1 MAKHKENKNLQ
12 FTAAVYDVV
21 FEEVMHNSMLPY
33 SENVILDRALPRV
46 EDGLKPVQRRILY
59 AMHEMGLTPDKP
71 YKKSARIVGD
81 CLGKYHP
88 HGDISV
94 YGAMVRMAQPF
105 SMRMKLVDGH
115 GNFGSADGDPPAA
128 MRYTEA
134 RMSPLAL
141 ELLRDLDKDTVT
153 WSPNFDDSMEE
164 PNMLPGRF
172 PNLLVNG
179 ASGIAV
185 GLATNIP
192 PHNMGEAI
200 DAVVAVIDNPKIT
213 TKELLGIIHGPDFP
227 TGGFIIPVDSMESI
241 YETGKGKL
249 KIRARLHIEDD
260 GGKKNIV
267 VTEMPYQVSKAEV
280 LKSIAKLRDENKELL
295 GGINEIVDESD
306 KTGMRAVIK
315 LKREADAAKI
325 VSFLFKKTNLELG
338 YSVNMVA
345 IAGGKPEQMG
355 LKAILTYYVAYQRDV
370 IVRRTAFDLK
380 AAKQRAEIV
389 RGLLIAIRNI
399 DEVIKIIKSSE
410 STPKAKLA
418 LRERFDLTDDQA
430 QAIVDMRLKA
440 LTHLEVGK
448 LEEEL
453 AELEKRIAYLSA
465 ILASPRRQ
473 YGVIKD
479 EILQIKKNMN
489 SARVSVILDGNEGES
504 VELPT
509 AEEAV
514 TYRDGVLVRSNA
526 GTLRFMSQKNWSAL
540 VKDAKTLGGELPA
553 EAVAVNNKG
562 WIYVFTDRGNIARL
576 DISDVAERK
585 WKDKGMN
592 LSQFN
597 RELHVD
603 EKPVKIM
610 FFPSTP
616 VGELVF
622 FTRGGIVK
630 RSDWNDFTSMRA
642 PGSAIILAEGDSV
655 INVETVDDDLNVL
668 EVTKGG
674 LCLVYRVTEIPVQ
687 GRKAA
692 GVRGVKLGEGDSIAF
707 GGQIDDEG
715 EIIVMT
721 DTGYAKRVI
730 ASTIDPGS
738 RYLKGVK
745 IVELD
750 KGSVVFVGSVK
761 MPYDLAVSSGGET
774 YVLNT
779 EGIRIDTRTTK
790 GKMTFKAGISG
801 AVKLP
806 E

>member
-1 MAKHKENKNLQ
+1 MPRHKKNEEIKY
-12 FTAAVYDVV
+12 TAAVYDVV

-88 HGDISV
+88 HGDSSV

-200 DAVVAVIDNPKIT
+200 DAVVAVIDDPKIT
-213 TKELLGIIHGPDFP
+213 TAELLKVIHGPDFP

-249 KIRARLHIEDD
+249 KLRARLHVEEE
-260 GGKKNIV
+260 GGRKNIV
-267 VTEMPYQVSKAEV
+267 ITEMPYQVSKADV
-280 LKSIAKLRDENKELL
+280 LRSIAKLRDENKELL
-295 GGINEIVDESD
+295 GGISEIVDESD

-315 LKREADAAKI
+315 LKRDTDAGKI
-325 VSFLFKKTNLELG
+325 VSFLMKKTNLELG

-355 LKAILTYYVAYQRDV
+355 LKDILTYYVAYQRDV

-399 DEVIKIIKSSE
+399 DEVIRIIKSSE

-418 LRERFDLTDDQA
+418 LRERFDLTEDQA

-440 LTHLEVGK
+440 LTHLEVGR

-465 ILASPRRQ
+465 VLASPRRQ

-479 EILQIKKNMN
+479 EILQIKKAMN
-489 SARVSVILDGNEGES
+489 SARVSVILDGGEGDK

-514 TYRDGVLVRSNA
+514 SYRDGVLVRGSE
-526 GTLRFMSQKNWSAL
+526 GTLRFMSQKNYSAL
-540 VKDAKTLGGELPA
+540 VKDMASVKGELPK

-576 DISDVAERK
+576 DVTDIAERK

-597 RELHVD
+597 HELHPD
-603 EKPVKIM
+603 EKAVKLM

-622 FTRGGIVK
+622 FTRGGMVK

-642 PGSAIILAEGDSV
+642 PGSAIILGEGDEL
-655 INVETVDDDLNVL
+655 INAENVNDDMNVL
-668 EVTKGG
+668 EVTEGG

-692 GVRGVKLGEGDSIAF
+692 GVRGVKLGEGDRIAF

-721 DTGYAKRVI
+721 DTGYVKRVI
-730 ASTIDPGS
+730 ASTIDPGA

-745 IVELD
+745 IAELD
-750 KGSVVFVGSVK
+750 KSKVVYIGTVK
-761 MPYDLAVSSGGET
+761 MPYDMAVNSGGDT
-774 YVLNT
+774 FTVNT
-779 EGIRIDTRTTK
+779 EDIRLDTRTTK
-790 GKMTFKAGISG
+790 GKWMFKAGITG
-801 AVKLP
+801 AARFP

>member
-12 FTAAVYDVV
+12 YTAAVYDVV

-88 HGDISV
+88 HGDSSV

-115 GNFGSADGDPPAA
+115 GNFGSSDGDPPAA

-213 TKELLGIIHGPDFP
+213 TAELLKVIHGPDFP
-227 TGGFIIPVDSMESI
+227 TGGFVIPVDSMESI

-249 KIRARLHIEDD
+249 KLRARLHIEDD

-267 VTEMPYQVSKAEV
+267 ITEMPYQVSKAEV
-280 LKSIAKLRDENKELL
+280 LKAVAKLRDDNKELL
-295 GGINEIVDESD
+295 GGISEIADESD
-306 KTGMRAVIK
+306 KTGMRAVIR
-315 LKREADAAKI
+315 LKREADAGKI
-325 VSFLFKKTNLELG
+325 VSILFKKTNLELG

-355 LKAILTYYVAYQRDV
+355 LKDILTYYVAYQRDV
-370 IVRRTAFDLK
+370 IVRRTTFDLK

-399 DEVIKIIKSSE
+399 DEVIRIIKSSE
-410 STPKAKLA
+410 STPKAKIA

-440 LTHLEVGK
+440 LTHLEVGR

-479 EILQIKKNMN
+479 EILQIKKAMN
-489 SARVSVILDGNEGES
+489 SPRVSVILDGENGERI
-504 VELPT
+504 ELPT

-514 TYRDGVLVRSNA
+514 SYRDGVLVRSTE

-540 VKDAKTLGGELPA
+540 VKDAAALKGELPA

-562 WIYVFTDRGNIARL
+562 WTYVFTDRGNIARL
-576 DISDVAERK
+576 DITDVTERR
-585 WKDKGMN
+585 WKEKGMN
-592 LSQFN
+592 LTQFN
-597 RELHVD
+597 RELHPD
-603 EKPVKIM
+603 EKPVKLM

-622 FTRGGIVK
+622 FTRGGMVK
-630 RSDWNDFTSMRA
+630 RSDWNDFTSMRTA
-642 PGSAIILAEGDSV
+642 GGAIILGEGDRL
-655 INVETVDDDLNVL
+655 INVENVDDDLNVL
-668 EVTKGG
+668 EVTAGG

-692 GVRGVKLGEGDSIAF
+692 GVRGVKLGEGDRIAF

-721 DTGYAKRVI
+721 DAGYMKRVI
-730 ASTIDPGS
+730 ASTIDPGA

-745 IVELD
+745 IVEMD
-750 KGSVVFVGSVK
+750 KGTVAYIGTVK
-761 MPYDLAVSSGGET
+761 MPYDLAVNSGGDT
-774 YVLNT
+774 FVVNT
-779 EGIRIDTRTTK
+779 EDIRLDTRTTK
-790 GKMTFKAGISG
+790 GKLAFKAGITG
-801 AVKLP
+801 AARLP

>member
-88 HGDISV
+88 HGDSSV

-489 SARVSVILDGNEGES
+489 SARVSVILDGSEGES

-526 GTLRFMSQKNWSAL
+526 DTLRFMSQKNWSAL
-540 VKDAKTLGGELPA
+540 VKEAKTLGGELPA

-585 WKDKGMN
+585 WKDRGMN

>member
-12 FTAAVYDVV
+12 YTAAVYDVV

-88 HGDISV
+88 HGDSSV

-115 GNFGSADGDPPAA
+115 GNFGSSDGDPPAA

-213 TKELLGIIHGPDFP
+213 TAELLKVIHGPDFP
-227 TGGFIIPVDSMESI
+227 TGGFVIPVDSMESI

-249 KIRARLHIEDD
+249 KLRARLHIEDD

-267 VTEMPYQVSKAEV
+267 ITEMPYQVSKAEV
-280 LKSIAKLRDENKELL
+280 LKAVAKLRDDNKELL
-295 GGINEIVDESD
+295 GGISEIADESD
-306 KTGMRAVIK
+306 KTGMRAVIR
-315 LKREADAAKI
+315 LKREADAGKI

-355 LKAILTYYVAYQRDV
+355 LKDILTYYVAYQRDV
-370 IVRRTAFDLK
+370 IVRRTTFDLK

-399 DEVIKIIKSSE
+399 DEVIRIIKSSE
-410 STPKAKLA
+410 STPKAKIA

-440 LTHLEVGK
+440 LTHLEVGR

-479 EILQIKKNMN
+479 EILQIKKAMN
-489 SARVSVILDGNEGES
+489 SPRVSVILDGENGERI
-504 VELPT
+504 ELPT

-514 TYRDGVLVRSNA
+514 SYRDGVLVRSTE

-540 VKDAKTLGGELPA
+540 VKDAAAIKGELPA

-562 WIYVFTDRGNIARL
+562 WTYVFTDRGNIAKL
-576 DISDVAERK
+576 DITDVTERR
-585 WKDKGMN
+585 WKEKGMN
-592 LSQFN
+592 LTQFN
-597 RELHVD
+597 RELHPD
-603 EKPVKIM
+603 EKPVKLM

-622 FTRGGIVK
+622 FTRGGMVK
-630 RSDWNDFTSMRA
+630 RSDWNDFTSMRTA
-642 PGSAIILAEGDSV
+642 GGAIILGEGDRL
-655 INVETVDDDLNVL
+655 INVENVDDDLNVL
-668 EVTKGG
+668 EVTAGG

-692 GVRGVKLGEGDSIAF
+692 GVRGVKLGEGDRIAF

-721 DTGYAKRVI
+721 DAGYMKRVI
-730 ASTIDPGS
+730 ASTIDPGA

-745 IVELD
+745 IVEMD
-750 KGSVVFVGSVK
+750 KGTVVYIGTVK
-761 MPYDLAVSSGGET
+761 MPYDLAVNSGGDT
-774 YVLNT
+774 FVVNT
-779 EGIRIDTRTTK
+779 EDIRLDTRTTK
-790 GKMTFKAGISG
+790 GKLAFKAGITG
-801 AVKLP
+801 AARLP

>member
-1 MAKHKENKNLQ
+1 MPRHKKNEEIKY
-12 FTAAVYDVV
+12 TAAVYDVV

-88 HGDISV
+88 HGDSSV

-200 DAVVAVIDNPKIT
+200 DAVVAVIDDPKIT
-213 TKELLGIIHGPDFP
+213 TAELLKVIHGPDFP

-249 KIRARLHIEDD
+249 KLRARLHVEEE
-260 GGKKNIV
+260 GGRKNIV
-267 VTEMPYQVSKAEV
+267 ITEMPYQVSKADV
-280 LKSIAKLRDENKELL
+280 LRSIAKLRDENKELL
-295 GGINEIVDESD
+295 GGISEIVDESD

-315 LKREADAAKI
+315 LKRDTDAGKI
-325 VSFLFKKTNLELG
+325 VSFLMKKTNLELG

-355 LKAILTYYVAYQRDV
+355 LKDILTYYVAYQRDV

-399 DEVIKIIKSSE
+399 DEVIRIIKSSE
-410 STPKAKLA
+410 STPKAKIA
-418 LRERFDLTDDQA
+418 LRERFDLTEDQA

-440 LTHLEVGK
+440 LTHLEVGR

-465 ILASPRRQ
+465 VLASPRRQ

-479 EILQIKKNMN
+479 EILQIKKAMN
-489 SARVSVILDGNEGES
+489 SARVSVILDGGEGDK

-514 TYRDGVLVRSNA
+514 SYRDGVLVRGSE
-526 GTLRFMSQKNWSAL
+526 GTLRFMSQKNYSAL
-540 VKDAKTLGGELPA
+540 VKDMASVKGELPK

-576 DISDVAERK
+576 DVTDIAERK

-597 RELHVD
+597 HELHPD
-603 EKPVKIM
+603 EKAVKLM

-622 FTRGGIVK
+622 FTRGGVVK

-642 PGSAIILAEGDSV
+642 PGPAIILQEGDRL
-655 INVETVDDDLNVL
+655 INVENVDDDMNVL
-668 EVTKGG
+668 EVTDGG

-692 GVRGVKLGEGDSIAF
+692 GVRGVKLGDGDAVAF

-721 DTGYAKRVI
+721 DAGYLKRVI

-750 KGSVVFVGSVK
+750 RSKVVYIGTVK
-761 MPYDLAVSSGGET
+761 MPYDLAVNSGAET
-774 YVLNT
+774 FRINT
-779 EGIRIDTRTTK
+779 EDIRLDTRTTK
-790 GKMTFKAGISG
+790 GKQMFKAGIIS
-801 AVKLP
+801 AAKLP

>member
-489 SARVSVILDGNEGES
+489 SARVSVILDGSEGES

-526 GTLRFMSQKNWSAL
+526 GTLRFISQKNWSAL
-540 VKDAKTLGGELPA
+540 FKDAKTLGGELPA

-585 WKDKGMN
+585 WKDRGMN

>member
-12 FTAAVYDVV
+12 YTAAVYDVV

-88 HGDISV
+88 HGDSSV

-115 GNFGSADGDPPAA
+115 GNFGSSDGDPPAA

-213 TKELLGIIHGPDFP
+213 TAELLKVIHGPDFP
-227 TGGFIIPVDSMESI
+227 TGGFVIPVDSMESI

-249 KIRARLHIEDD
+249 KLRARLHIEDD

-267 VTEMPYQVSKAEV
+267 ITEMPYQVSKAEV
-280 LKSIAKLRDENKELL
+280 LKAVAKLRDDNKELL
-295 GGINEIVDESD
+295 GGISEIADESD
-306 KTGMRAVIK
+306 KTGMRAVIR
-315 LKREADAAKI
+315 LKREADAGKI
-325 VSFLFKKTNLELG
+325 VSILFKKTNLELG

-355 LKAILTYYVAYQRDV
+355 LKDILTYYVAYQRDV
-370 IVRRTAFDLK
+370 IVRRTTFDLK

-399 DEVIKIIKSSE
+399 DEVIRIIKSSE
-410 STPKAKLA
+410 STPKAKIA

-479 EILQIKKNMN
+479 EILQIKKAMN
-489 SARVSVILDGNEGES
+489 SPRVSVILDGENGERI
-504 VELPT
+504 ELPT

-514 TYRDGVLVRSNA
+514 SYRDGVLVRSTE

-540 VKDAKTLGGELPA
+540 VKDSASLKGELPA
-553 EAVAVNNKG
+553 ESVAVNNKG
-562 WIYVFTDRGNIARL
+562 WTYVFTDRGNIARL
-576 DISDVAERK
+576 DITDVTERR
-585 WKDKGMN
+585 WKEKGMN
-592 LSQFN
+592 LTQFN
-597 RELHVD
+597 RELHPD
-603 EKPVKIM
+603 EKPVKLM

-622 FTRGGIVK
+622 FTRGGMVK
-630 RSDWNDFTSMRA
+630 RSDWNDFTSMRTA
-642 PGSAIILAEGDSV
+642 GGAIILGEGDRL
-655 INVETVDDDLNVL
+655 INVENVDDDLNVL
-668 EVTKGG
+668 EVTAGG

-692 GVRGVKLGEGDSIAF
+692 GVRGVKLNDGDKIAF

-721 DTGYAKRVI
+721 DAGYMKRVI
-730 ASTIDPGS
+730 ASTIDPGA

-745 IVELD
+745 IVEMD
-750 KGSVVFVGSVK
+750 KGTVVYIGTVK
-761 MPYDLAVSSGGET
+761 MPYDIAVNSGGDT
-774 YVLNT
+774 FVVNT
-779 EGIRIDTRTTK
+779 EDIRLDTRTTK
-790 GKMTFKAGISG
+790 GKLAFKAGITG
-801 AVKLP
+801 AARLP